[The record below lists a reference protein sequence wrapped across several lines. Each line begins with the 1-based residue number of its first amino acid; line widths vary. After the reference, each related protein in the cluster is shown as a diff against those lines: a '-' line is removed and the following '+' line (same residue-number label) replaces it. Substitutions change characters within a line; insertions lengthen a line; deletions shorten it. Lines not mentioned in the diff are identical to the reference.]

1 MQPQSLTRQPSQQ
14 LQTQQRQQARQSLSQ
29 PTPPPA
35 QSQAQPHFQRIQT
48 QPRPQPQLTRPHVQH
63 LSSHRPSPS
72 LTRTNPAPLNQGEQ
86 PQDLSTTRPSRG
98 SLLPS
103 REVRDEGVKAEGR
116 RDPASE
122 SREVSRGGSNSNSRP
137 SSSLPPRPTGAS
149 GAGVGLV
156 TGADGRA
163 RLRAEPEA
171 AGDDRELR
179 DIVPQSAV
187 PCPSREETVESRTA
201 VSERVS

>member
-35 QSQAQPHFQRIQT
+35 QSQTQPHFQRIQT
-48 QPRPQPQLTRPHVQH
+48 QPRPQLTRPHVQH
-63 LSSHRPSPS
+63 LSSHRPSPN
-72 LTRTNPAPLNQGEQ
+72 LTRTNPAPQNQGEQ

-122 SREVSRGGSNSNSRP
+122 SREVSRGDRGSNSNSRP
-137 SSSLPPRPTGAS
+137 SSSLPPRPTGPS

-156 TGADGRA
+156 TGA

-171 AGDDRELR
+171 DRELR
-179 DIVPQSAV
+179 DMVPQSAV